1 MYIMI
6 ITIVNTYRGEGG
18 GGRPEKGLKNV
29 RPTAPRIP
37 RRSPVQVLTR
47 LDVA

>member
-18 GGRPEKGLKNV
+18 GAEKGLKNV

>member
-1 MYIMI
+1 MYVMI
-6 ITIVNTYRGEGG
+6 ITIVNTYRGGG

>member
-6 ITIVNTYRGEGG
+6 ITIVNTYTGG